1 MATEKLAAL
10 PKKRLAP
17 SLHRGDICVRVGA
30 RIRKLRTDKGWTQ
43 QVLADHAGIERAHL
57 ARLEAGDRE
66 AGLLILERI
75 ADALGISAARLLE

>member
-1 MATEKLAAL
+1 MATQKSAAV
-10 PKKRLAP
+10 PTRRPAP

-30 RIRKLRTDKGWTQ
+30 KIRKLRTDKGWTQ
-43 QVLADHAGIERAHL
+43 QVLADHAEIERAHL

-75 ADALGISAARLLE
+75 ADALGVPVARLLD